1 MRKVQ
6 SQQIVLHVHHES
18 ASSLKR
24 SQWRADI
31 MVHPYCLSLHLK
43 HLDDSC
49 TQKYEPVELVSWS
62 RTRKQLELDIQQSQ
76 VTFCFLWALHDCVGN
91 WDMRFKVGIYT
102 QNPMSGLPAQIRDLM
117 GKWEALKRALDQLE
131 KTHISE
137 EIHKV
142 FVKCKEGR
150 VQTLEDLRL
159 ILHEHNI
166 PEWLI
171 SISKSWWVFQWDNYY
186 LDMMCNYHLTSTKT
200 EMEACGEQPSHA
212 FVHREVK

>member
-1 MRKVQ
+1 MNQ
-6 SQQIVLHVHHES
+6 LSWCLGQGHGNSWNLTF
-18 ASSLKR
+18 SSLK
-24 SQWRADI
+24 
-31 MVHPYCLSLHLK
+31 LH
-43 HLDDSC
+43 S
-49 TQKYEPVELVSWS
+49 VF
-62 RTRKQLELDIQQSQ
+62 LEHCMIVFEIGTCGLE
-76 VTFCFLWALHDCVGN
+76 A
-91 WDMRFKVGIYT
+91 GIYT
-102 QNPMSGLPAQIRDLM
+102 QNPKSELPAQIRDLM

-142 FVKCKEGR
+142 FVKCKVGR

-212 FVHREVK
+212 FLHREVK